1 MLRSSSVSAMP
12 RSADVC
18 GVYATLAE
26 ASDGAALRLYHSIA
40 YSASLCDKRDNK
52 KISMSS
58 LVSAHH
64 YNAPA
69 RQLEREDSTTIM
81 ILVFYLST

>member
-69 RQLEREDSTTIM
+69 RQREDSTTIM
-81 ILVFYLST
+81 ILVFYLLLVT